1 MAGYTGNHFVVTYTD
16 NQNGNFTADVY
27 AKDADDAKKKVLI
40 LYPWAHLVFQQ
51 VQVRKDV
58 TQ

>member
-16 NQNGNFTADVY
+16 NASGNFTADVY

-40 LYPWAHLVFQQ
+40 LYPWALSLSA
-51 VQVRKDV
+51 
-58 TQ
+58 TTGA

>member
-16 NQNGNFTADVY
+16 NQNSNFTADVY

-40 LYPWAHLVFQQ
+40 LYPWALSLSATVGAE
-51 VQVRKDV
+51 
-58 TQ
+58 